1 MRWVTR
7 SHYLNEVVPRHWLHH
22 SGQNSCSIDNNPPQT
37 FFAFEPLVHARQ
49 LAAATIVAAC
59 VGVRQWLAATVA
71 AANWWVAKPGG
82 FIPTGCCL
90 YHFQC
95 TLLCYYV

>member
-49 LAAATIVAAC
+49 LAAATVAA
-59 VGVRQWLAATVA
+59 TK
-71 AANWWVAKPGG
+71 WWVAKAGG

-90 YHFQC
+90 YHFQR
-95 TLLCYYV
+95 TIFGAITSDPPTHPLGVD